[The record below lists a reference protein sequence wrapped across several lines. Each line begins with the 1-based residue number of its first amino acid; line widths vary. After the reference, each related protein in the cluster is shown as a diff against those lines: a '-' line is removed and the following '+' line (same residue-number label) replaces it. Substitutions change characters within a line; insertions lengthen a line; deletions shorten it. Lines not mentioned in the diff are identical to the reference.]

1 MCTLSFC
8 AFLEGLVIAHSL
20 CSPNAFKLIKFVVWP
35 RIWPLL
41 ADALGKA
48 VYSAVDGW
56 QVLSM
61 AGGSGW
67 ALFWLISCLFVFP
80 VWEKRFVAH
89 PLLTASAQFPF
100 SRFCPNQM
108 SAMLWGRAGCKQT
121 ESLNGHTSARLGYFL
136 NKWMYKNSSLGPVG
150 S

>member
-61 AGGSGW
+61 AGGSGR
-67 ALFWLISCLFVFP
+67 ALLADFLSVCVPGLGEEVCCTPSPDSVGTVPFLSLLPKPNVSDVLGQGGVQADRVFERPHICSFGLFF
-80 VWEKRFVAH
+80 E
-89 PLLTASAQFPF
+89 
-100 SRFCPNQM
+100 
-108 SAMLWGRAGCKQT
+108 
-121 ESLNGHTSARLGYFL
+121 
-136 NKWMYKNSSLGPVG
+136 
-150 S
+150 